1 MNYNND
7 NNLMDPDEQHKYDLL
22 KQIQEN
28 ERRKEEQRRKEIEE
42 DRREEARQDFAR
54 FLSINSN
61 LL

>member
-1 MNYNND
+1 
-7 NNLMDPDEQHKYDLL
+7 MDPDEQHKYDLL